1 MCGNSFNEKPA
12 SVDMCV
18 CNQPCP
24 GNKVD
29 MCGGLT
35 LGGIAYLSFY
45 NISENFYIYHI
56 FRACLTLL
64 IEEFYKLFFHA

>member
-1 MCGNSFNEKPA
+1 MCGNTFNEKPA
-12 SVDMCV
+12 LVDMCV

-24 GNKVD
+24 GNTIE

-45 NISENFYIYHI
+45 NISESFF
-56 FRACLTLL
+56 FR
-64 IEEFYKLFFHA
+64 